1 MLVYST
7 EQESSKRYKTRRYYL
22 SKGVIKNFCVI
33 INIKNFFDQPVDA
46 DVKRYKEKRNLTR
59 KQGEHYTSGCLL
71 DYEYIKNCFRLIAV
85 DLSRQTK
92 LDADPKGIQEIEI
105 VGQLK
110 QLDINGNATDVG
122 NDQSMFVLMILEKI
136 KEMRLTFSKE
146 V

>member
-1 MLVYST
+1 M
-7 EQESSKRYKTRRYYL
+7 
-22 SKGVIKNFCVI
+22 
-33 INIKNFFDQPVDA
+33 
-46 DVKRYKEKRNLTR
+46 
-59 KQGEHYTSGCLL
+59 

-110 QLDINGNATDVG
+110 QPDINGNATDVG
-122 NDQSMFVLMILEKI
+122 NDQSMFALMILEKI
-136 KEMRLTFSKE
+136 KEMMLTFSKE

>member
-1 MLVYST
+1 M
-7 EQESSKRYKTRRYYL
+7 
-22 SKGVIKNFCVI
+22 
-33 INIKNFFDQPVDA
+33 
-46 DVKRYKEKRNLTR
+46 
-59 KQGEHYTSGCLL
+59 

-92 LDADPKGIQEIEI
+92 LDADPKGIQETEI

-110 QLDINGNATDVG
+110 QPDINGNATDVG
-122 NDQSMFVLMILEKI
+122 NDQSMFALMILEKI